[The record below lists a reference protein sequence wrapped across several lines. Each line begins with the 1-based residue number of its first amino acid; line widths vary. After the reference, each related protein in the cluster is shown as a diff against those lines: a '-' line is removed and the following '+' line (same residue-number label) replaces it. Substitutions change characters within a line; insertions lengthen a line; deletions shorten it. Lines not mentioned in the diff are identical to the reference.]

1 MDFSFAIFLIYVHN
15 LFPLFFPYLSPF
27 TNLHW
32 FFLLIIF
39 SPTYLLIV
47 CAFFIFLFLGEY
59 KRLVSNLLS
68 KAEKDKI
75 RRKEYENEHENDE
88 TSLSSSIVPL
98 NATNNNE
105 KKDLN
110 NDENNPNLT
119 QLEALELKNEQ
130 IKRLIELQTMAAQ
143 TGDIP
148 GTYVL

>member
-1 MDFSFAIFLIYVHN
+1 MFVSISGIAIKMAIILNSTCPVGWVRRIMSDIHFS
-15 LFPLFFPYLSPF
+15 
-27 TNLHW
+27 
-32 FFLLIIF
+32 
-39 SPTYLLIV
+39 
-47 CAFFIFLFLGEY
+47 GEY

-88 TSLSSSIVPL
+88 NSLSSSVVPL

-110 NDENNPNLT
+110 NDENKPNLT
-119 QLEALELKNEQ
+119 QLEALEIKNEQ

-143 TGDIP
+143 IGDIP

>member
-1 MDFSFAIFLIYVHN
+1 M
-15 LFPLFFPYLSPF
+15 
-27 TNLHW
+27 
-32 FFLLIIF
+32 
-39 SPTYLLIV
+39 
-47 CAFFIFLFLGEY
+47 FIFLFFYFSGEY

-68 KAEKDKI
+68 KSEKDKI

-88 TSLSSSIVPL
+88 NSLFSSVVPL

-110 NDENNPNLT
+110 NDENKPNLT
-119 QLEALELKNEQ
+119 QLEALEIKNEQ

-143 TGDIP
+143 IGEIP